1 MIDMMGRTS
10 ALYATPEAAQEPLT
24 PAPEPEL
31 LPNDRT
37 ANNGLIMVFL
47 CLAVLL
53 IASGITFL
61 EAYLRDHRSVA
72 AASATRA
79 VRVLPGPN
87 GDLELETEPQA
98 QTNRSHATESKQDI
112 SARLMTATEP
122 PQPNAP
128 VINEPP
134 AGQKIPSLRASNGIN
149 TSKSGSGAVS
159 RPSPKLIAS
168 EVQVPPIPINS
179 NTGSQPSLLAQQWLP
194 KPPEPTKSAM
204 QSAKNTPLQ
213 PNAAIRLAPPS
224 RESASRDVPKS
235 TAPAQASGQPRG
247 IQNFGYV
254 PARPLKWAT
263 PDARSLGV
271 SQIPQAIDIAVKI
284 RIDDSGRVTSAHAL
298 LDGSIH
304 DQAVL
309 AAATA
314 VVKQWMFEPAKLQ
327 GKNVASEDTV
337 VIHVDPRR

>member
-10 ALYATPEAAQEPLT
+10 ASYATPEAAQEPLT

-72 AASATRA
+72 ATGATRA

-98 QTNRSHATESKQDI
+98 QTNRSHATETTQDT
-112 SARLMTATEP
+112 SARRMAAAEP
-122 PQPNAP
+122 SPNAR
-128 VINEPP
+128 VTSEPP
-134 AGQKIPSLRASNGIN
+134 AGQKVPSPRASNEIN

-159 RPSPKLIAS
+159 RSSPKLIAS

-194 KPPEPTKSAM
+194 KPPEPTKSAV
-204 QSAKNTPLQ
+204 QSAKNTALQ
-213 PNAAIRLAPPS
+213 PNAAIRLPPPS
-224 RESASRDVPKS
+224 RESASRDVSKS
-235 TAPAQASGQPRG
+235 TATAQPSGQPRG
-247 IQNFGYV
+247 IQNLGYV

-314 VVKQWMFEPAKLQ
+314 VVKQWTFEPAKLQ

-337 VIHVDPRR
+337 VIHVDPKR